1 MGAEGNY
8 YLGIKKGTYDKA
20 GMSLEEK
27 KLYHNQ
33 GGWVGRC
40 VKIVA
45 GAGVVIASDYI
56 M

>member
-1 MGAEGNY
+1 MDAN
-8 YLGIKKGTYDKA
+8 DKTW
-20 GMSLEEK
+20 MSLEGK
-27 KLYHNQ
+27 KLHRNQ
-33 GGWVGRC
+33 GGWVGRY